1 MHIDVVIIMPLA
13 SVLNVKN
20 CDGDTVDDGLVGGN
34 KALDRS
40 TNGDDGYVAGQ
51 YDWSR

>member
-1 MHIDVVIIMPLA
+1 MLKMVTLIQP
-13 SVLNVKN
+13 
-20 CDGDTVDDGLVGGN
+20 VDDDHVGGN
-34 KALDRS
+34 KALDGS

>member
-1 MHIDVVIIMPLA
+1 MLKIVTVIQP
-13 SVLNVKN
+13 
-20 CDGDTVDDGLVGGN
+20 VDDGHVEGN